1 MGKTMAET
9 TRPSRR
15 QRERQRHRDEIV
27 DAAMRLFSEKGFHN
41 VSMQEI
47 AAEAE
52 FATGTVYSFFDSKE
66 ALYLEIMNEVADNV
80 LSVVQPF
87 LDGQADEREKLAGF
101 IRASVRV
108 FRENSAAIRLFLR
121 ANQRPVSQ
129 IGTTRFS
136 KTAIKVHD
144 TLQARL
150 RQVYAAGVRKGT
162 FRAFDPRVVALALDA
177 ALRAIIFSVAEDTD
191 ETALEQKV
199 TDIEELFFRGI
210 LHDPWNRAAGSRAA
224 ADR

>member
-1 MGKTMAET
+1 MAET
-9 TRPSRR
+9 TKPSRR

-52 FATGTVYSFFDSKE
+52 FATGTIYNFFDSKE
-66 ALYLEIMNEVADNV
+66 ALYREIMNEVADNV
-80 LSVVQPF
+80 LSLVTPI
-87 LDGQADEREKLAGF
+87 LESNADEQEKLAGF
-101 IRASVRV
+101 IRASILV

-121 ANQRPVSQ
+121 ANQGPLAN
-129 IGTTRFS
+129 IGTAHFS
-136 KTAIKVHD
+136 ETAVEVHD
-144 TLQARL
+144 TLQTKL

-162 FRAFDPRVVALALDA
+162 FRALDPRVVALALDA

-199 TDIEELFFRGI
+199 SDIEELFFRGI
-210 LHDPWNRAAGSRAA
+210 LHDAWNRAAGIKAA